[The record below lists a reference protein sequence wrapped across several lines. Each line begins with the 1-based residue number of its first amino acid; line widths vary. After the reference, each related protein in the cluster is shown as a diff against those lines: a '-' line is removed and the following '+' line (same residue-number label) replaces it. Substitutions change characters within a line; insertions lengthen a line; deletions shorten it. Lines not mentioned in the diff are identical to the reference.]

1 MWEKITHF
9 SFIIFQNHQKMFG
22 EKTIA
27 IVLLTLSTICIAN
40 PCQDDQWWNS
50 ENDGCF
56 NCTQCD
62 LQHVVLVPCQIHKD
76 AICGTISELAFD
88 YRTFVQRNRNE
99 LSSEEVSG
107 FLYDKKYCLI
117 QIFFFL
123 ESIQI
128 SK

>member
-1 MWEKITHF
+1 MGKKTNKF
-9 SFIIFQNHQKMFG
+9 FISIFQNHQKMFC

-40 PCQDDQWWNS
+40 PCQDDQFWNS
-50 ENDGCF
+50 DNEECF

-88 YRTFVQRNRNE
+88 YRTFIQRNRNH
-99 LSSEEVSG
+99 LSTEEV
-107 FLYDKKYCLI
+107 CLFFI
-117 QIFFFL
+117 LIF
-123 ESIQI
+123 
-128 SK
+128 

>member
-1 MWEKITHF
+1 MWEKNN
-9 SFIIFQNHQKMFG
+9 SFFILNFQNHQKMFG

-50 ENDGCF
+50 ENEECL

-76 AICGTISELAFD
+76 AVCGTISELAFD
-88 YRTFVQRNRNE
+88 YRTFVQRNRNQ
-99 LSSEEVSG
+99 LSSEEVS
-107 FLYDKKYCLI
+107 
-117 QIFFFL
+117 
-123 ESIQI
+123 
-128 SK
+128 